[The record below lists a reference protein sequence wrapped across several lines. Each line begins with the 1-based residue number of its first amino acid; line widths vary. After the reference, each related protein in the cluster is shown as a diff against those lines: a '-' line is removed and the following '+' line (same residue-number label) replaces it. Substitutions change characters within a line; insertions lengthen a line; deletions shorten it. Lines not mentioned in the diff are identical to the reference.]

1 MDALA
6 RNGHILVPEEVLEEL
21 AAQEDDLTTWVK
33 DRSDMIV
40 VPTSRAVMLEARAIL
55 SDHQHLTKS
64 GTGRGRADP
73 FVIALAAIRQC
84 PVVTQERGGTAAR
97 PRIPYVCGARNERCM
112 AILDVV
118 RAEGWRF
125 A

>member
-6 RNGHILVPEEVLEEL
+6 RNGHLLVPEEVLEEL

-97 PRIPYVCGARNERCM
+97 PRIPYVCGARNVRCM

>member
-6 RNGHILVPEEVLEEL
+6 RNGHLLVPEEVLEEL

-55 SDHQHLTKS
+55 SDRQHLTKS

-97 PRIPYVCGARNERCM
+97 PRIPYVCGARNVRCM